1 MLPRF
6 SAATAPCVP
15 TKYICMHKMKCAT
28 NVSSETTVYP
38 MFARPLARAQMIA
51 SRRCRPKRLPCFSLF
66 TQRCLFFTSLLLHFF
81 IFHKHISKKAG
92 ETKLCSISLR
102 FALLFFVGG
111 CYLFGGMYVNVS
123 DFINL
128 Q

>member
-81 IFHKHISKKAG
+81 HFSQTHFKKKRRDQIVQHFVTFCFVVFCWG
-92 ETKLCSISLR
+92 VFPFWGYVCKR
-102 FALLFFVGG
+102 FGL
-111 CYLFGGMYVNVS
+111 Y
-123 DFINL
+123 
-128 Q
+128 